1 MDQIVSSPSII
12 PPCGEPLVS
21 PMDAVVKKAAAQLN
35 TLIMHRIAG
44 SEMDKGD
51 AQALVSDLLA
61 LARIVDPIVKAIGDY
76 AAQYARSNIDQS
88 LFTDQLLGALE
99 GNATFVICEAVE
111 NAQEASM
118 DAMYHAKHSAR
129 HQWVGGVGP

>member
-21 PMDAVVKKAAAQLN
+21 PLDAIVRKAAVQLN
-35 TLIMHRIAG
+35 GLTMHRIAG
-44 SEMDKGD
+44 SAMHKGD

-61 LARIVDPIVKAIGDY
+61 LARIMDPVVKALGSY
-76 AAQYARSNIDQS
+76 AQEYSSENIDQS

-111 NAQEASM
+111 KADEARAE
-118 DAMYHAKHSAR
+118 DVYRAR
-129 HQWVGGVGP
+129 HNARRTW